1 MIKHHIK
8 SLRQGIM
15 TITIHGKIHGKTIEL
30 DSALGIPD
38 GADVEVT
45 IVVSKPK
52 QVWGEGLKRAAG
64 VAADIPEFDAV
75 FEQIAQERKTAPF
88 RESNP

>member
-1 MIKHHIK
+1 
-8 SLRQGIM
+8 M
-15 TITIHGKIHGKTIEL
+15 TITVHGRIHGKTIEL

-52 QVWGEGLKRAAG
+52 QAWGDGLKRSAG
-64 VAADIPEFDAV
+64 AAADIPEFDAV
-75 FEQIAQERKTAPF
+75 FEQIAQDRKTAKF
-88 RESNP
+88 RES